1 MYFLPPEHTWLA
13 QAFRDHLD
21 SYLDPSNRPTRSDD
35 PRKFENS
42 GRVYEP
48 IYDNAQ
54 THILSALRDGTLTAF
69 VLQYDGRL
77 FVVPKEYWDDDF
89 ADATLAEGEFHGI
102 GKNLKDRPIILHT
115 KDWEN
120 WTEEHARSRDRRA
133 DNTNAPAAD
142 QEQRSQA
149 TDDKPIELADASA
162 ATDTPKLDPYRTGLP
177 GRPTIKHK
185 ILEEFQ
191 KRVKMNTFHL
201 TLASE
206 AEELRKWAEKEH
218 PDAPR
223 PTLGTIENLIR
234 DEHRRAKPLPP
245 NTP

>member
-1 MYFLPPEHTWLA
+1 MLKVYFLPPEYIWLA

-35 PRKFENS
+35 PRKFEDS

-48 IYDNAQ
+48 IYDDAQ

-102 GKNLKDRPIILHT
+102 GKSKNLKDRPIILHT

-133 DNTNAPAAD
+133 DDDAPTAD
-142 QEQRSQA
+142 QEQTNRKR
-149 TDDKPIELADASA
+149 DVEADALLKNQIEAVLALARTEWPKGKKFPGTKPAAKDLLRKHRGKLNYKFSA
-162 ATDTPKLDPYRTGLP
+162 VC
-177 GRPTIKHK
+177 K
-185 ILEEFQ
+185 ILDG
-191 KRVKMNTFHL
+191 TYP
-201 TLASE
+201 AS
-206 AEELRKWAEKEH
+206 R
-218 PDAPR
+218 R
-223 PTLGTIENLIR
+223 LGIPSIFKLYAGS
-234 DEHRRAKPLPP
+234 RRGR
-245 NTP
+245 